1 MVRVI
6 NSTYLYY
13 IVVISNT
20 GKYLGKSRKNHIPRV
35 GDFNE
40 VSWYLGFLFY
50 ARDVFIFYLQVF
62 KKKNFQ
68 NFLNKFIKYALHC
81 TYIFWQY
88 FLVYLLHG
96 GKYWPQSLSDSVW
109 WVLRSSPSSQVRLV
123 TCINCCNVHRHD
135 DKQIHLAFNLLLII
149 HCRKNWH

>member
-1 MVRVI
+1 MCCQI
-6 NSTYLYY
+6 EYGTCNKLYLPVLV
-13 IVVISNT
+13 VVISNT

-68 NFLNKFIKYALHC
+68 NFLNKFIKYDLHC
-81 TYIFWQY
+81 TSIFLTI
-88 FLVYLLHG
+88 FFF
-96 GKYWPQSLSDSVW
+96 S
-109 WVLRSSPSSQVRLV
+109 
-123 TCINCCNVHRHD
+123 
-135 DKQIHLAFNLLLII
+135 LLITWREI
-149 HCRKNWH
+149 LATKSFRLSLVSIEIFSIKPS

>member
-1 MVRVI
+1 MCCQI
-6 NSTYLYY
+6 EYGTCNWLYLPVLV
-13 IVVISNT
+13 VVISNT

-40 VSWYLGFLFY
+40 VSWYLGFLCKRCVYFLPPSFKNRNIFRIYFY
-50 ARDVFIFYLQVF
+50 
-62 KKKNFQ
+62 
-68 NFLNKFIKYALHC
+68 KFIKYDLHC

-88 FLVYLLHG
+88 FLVFLLHG

-123 TCINCCNVHRHD
+123 TCINCCNVHRHGD
-135 DKQIHLAFNLLLII
+135 
-149 HCRKNWH
+149 